1 MPVAVPNHLE
11 FREYENW
18 HWWKVFWP
26 NRNKHKYLLN
36 TRKLK
41 VFSENVLACFLQG
54 STKMCRT
61 NNILSVQNFNYLQQM
76 CLNEFELKL
85 PSFKLKLNTVV
96 PRLFSYIDRNIYIPY
111 DEKVTRK
118 GSNIIKYKRMKFQI
132 SSNI

>member
-1 MPVAVPNHLE
+1 
-11 FREYENW
+11 
-18 HWWKVFWP
+18 
-26 NRNKHKYLLN
+26 
-36 TRKLK
+36 
-41 VFSENVLACFLQG
+41 
-54 STKMCRT
+54 
-61 NNILSVQNFNYLQQM
+61 M